1 MKVTVIYNPTA
12 GGGREALLCRFVA
25 ELERQGA
32 SVRLYYTKGPN
43 DATDYLNGLPD
54 QGDCVV
60 AVGGD
65 GTTNEVLNGLASGV
79 ALGVFATGTANVLA
93 KELGLPKKPE
103 QAAQV
108 VMQGKSVSV
117 TPARLNGRRFIMMC
131 GIGYDAWVVNGVN
144 LGIKERFGKLAY
156 VQSMLSQIGRYGQR
170 HYRVEV
176 DGRPLDCFSAII
188 TNGRHYGGSF
198 VLSNEA
204 NILRPQVQVL
214 LFSAGAGKRVGERT
228 NGHHV
233 CRFDHKA
240 IKNNPIGCT
249 QLSNVLQSL
258 CCLQAPCVPWSLDF
272 AELQP
277 FRITE
282 MRWNARCASSRLSS
296 LLRFAR
302 KTKTPIY
309 CAHVAAA
316 FSGSGC
322 CGSTSIGS

>member
-43 DATDYLNGLPD
+43 DATDYLNGLSD

-65 GTTNEVLNGLASGV
+65 GTTNEVLNGLAAGV

-108 VMQGKSVSV
+108 VVKGKSVSV

-156 VQSMLSQIGRYGQR
+156 VQSMLGQISRYGQR

-214 LFSAGAGKRVGERT
+214 LFQKPGV
-228 NGHHV
+228 
-233 CRFDHKA
+233 RF
-240 IKNNPIGCT
+240 
-249 QLSNVLQSL
+249 
-258 CCLQAPCVPWSLDF
+258 
-272 AELQP
+272 
-277 FRITE
+277 
-282 MRWNARCASSRLSS
+282 
-296 LLRFAR
+296 LLRCLIALLFGRMERVDGVASLR
-302 KTKTPIY
+302 AQRVHIRCENGDEPIQ
-309 CAHVAAA
+309 ADGDPAGNLPAEIEVEDAPVPMRVTLL
-316 FSGSGC
+316 FDS
-322 CGSTSIGS
+322 

>member
-43 DATDYLNGLPD
+43 DATDYLSGLAD

-65 GTTNEVLNGLASGV
+65 GTTNEVLNGLAAGV

-108 VMQGKSVSV
+108 VVKGKSVSV

-156 VQSMLSQIGRYGQR
+156 VQSMLGQIGRYGQS

-198 VLSNEA
+198 VLSREA

-214 LFSAGAGKRVGERT
+214 LFQKQGV
-228 NGHHV
+228 
-233 CRFDHKA
+233 RF
-240 IKNNPIGCT
+240 
-249 QLSNVLQSL
+249 
-258 CCLQAPCVPWSLDF
+258 
-272 AELQP
+272 
-277 FRITE
+277 
-282 MRWNARCASSRLSS
+282 
-296 LLRFAR
+296 LLRCLIALLFGRMERVDGVASLR
-302 KTKTPIY
+302 AQRVHIRCENQNEPIQ
-309 CAHVAAA
+309 ADGDPA
-316 FSGSGC
+316 GSLPAEIEVE
-322 CGSTSIGS
+322 SAPVRMRVPALFDS

>member
-43 DATDYLNGLPD
+43 DATNYLNGLSD

-65 GTTNEVLNGLASGV
+65 GTTNEVLNGLAGGV

-108 VMQGKSVSV
+108 VVKGKSVSV

-156 VQSMLSQIGRYGQR
+156 VQSMLGQIGRYGQR

-214 LFSAGAGKRVGERT
+214 LFQKPGV
-228 NGHHV
+228 
-233 CRFDHKA
+233 RF
-240 IKNNPIGCT
+240 
-249 QLSNVLQSL
+249 
-258 CCLQAPCVPWSLDF
+258 
-272 AELQP
+272 
-277 FRITE
+277 
-282 MRWNARCASSRLSS
+282 
-296 LLRFAR
+296 LLRCLVALLFGRMERMDGVASLR
-302 KTKTPIY
+302 AQRVYIRCENGEEPIQ
-309 CAHVAAA
+309 ADGDPAGNLPAEIEVEDAPVPMRVATL
-316 FSGSGC
+316 FDS
-322 CGSTSIGS
+322 

>member
-43 DATDYLNGLPD
+43 DATDYLNGLSD

-65 GTTNEVLNGLASGV
+65 GTTNEVLNGLAAGV

-108 VMQGKSVSV
+108 VVKGKSVSV

-156 VQSMLSQIGRYGQR
+156 VQSMLGQISRYGQR

-214 LFSAGAGKRVGERT
+214 LFQKPGV
-228 NGHHV
+228 
-233 CRFDHKA
+233 RF
-240 IKNNPIGCT
+240 
-249 QLSNVLQSL
+249 
-258 CCLQAPCVPWSLDF
+258 
-272 AELQP
+272 
-277 FRITE
+277 
-282 MRWNARCASSRLSS
+282 
-296 LLRFAR
+296 LLRCLIALLFGRMERMDGVASLR
-302 KTKTPIY
+302 AQRVHIRCENGEEPIQ
-309 CAHVAAA
+309 ADGDPAGNLPAEIEVEDAPVPMRVAAL
-316 FSGSGC
+316 FDS
-322 CGSTSIGS
+322 

>member
-43 DATDYLNGLPD
+43 DATDYLSGLAD

-65 GTTNEVLNGLASGV
+65 GTTNEVLNGLAAGV

-108 VMQGKSVSV
+108 VVKGKSVSV

-144 LGIKERFGKLAY
+144 LGIKDRFGKLAY
-156 VQSMLSQIGRYGQR
+156 VLSMLGQVGRYGQR

-214 LFSAGAGKRVGERT
+214 LFQKPGV
-228 NGHHV
+228 
-233 CRFDHKA
+233 RF
-240 IKNNPIGCT
+240 
-249 QLSNVLQSL
+249 
-258 CCLQAPCVPWSLDF
+258 
-272 AELQP
+272 
-277 FRITE
+277 
-282 MRWNARCASSRLSS
+282 
-296 LLRFAR
+296 LLRCLVALLFGRMERMDGVASLR
-302 KTKTPIY
+302 AQRVHIRCENGDEPIQ
-309 CAHVAAA
+309 ADGDPAGSLPAEIEVEDAPVPMRVAVL
-316 FSGSGC
+316 FDS
-322 CGSTSIGS
+322 